1 MPQRTEPPVG
11 DSTRRPVGDSPGSAR
26 LPLGV
31 FGGTFD
37 PVHLGHLR
45 LAEEARESLGLAGV
59 LWIPAG
65 TPPHRDLPRAPADRR
80 LEMVRLAIAGNPG
93 FALDASEAFD
103 VRPGFTVPTLER
115 LRREHGPARSL
126 VLLLGMDAFRGL
138 ATWHRWRELFELAHL
153 AVAGRPGYAVGE
165 AALPPDLAVAVRGRL
180 TGDAGAL
187 GRSPCGA
194 VVPFPM
200 TPLDISATQI
210 RRRLEFGQ
218 GCRYLVPESV
228 REYIQTHGLYHQEP
242 HGR

>member
-1 MPQRTEPPVG
+1 MPP
-11 DSTRRPVGDSPGSAR
+11 DALAS
-26 LPLGV
+26 LGV

-37 PVHLGHLR
+37 PVHFGHLR
-45 LAEEARESLGLAGV
+45 LAEEAREALGLARV
-59 LWIPAG
+59 LWIPTG
-65 TPPHRDLPRAPADRR
+65 TPPHRDLPLAPADQR

-93 FALDASEAFD
+93 FALDAGEAFD
-103 VRPGFTVPTLER
+103 AGPSFTVPTLER

-138 ATWHRWRELFELAHL
+138 ATWRRWHELFELAHL
-153 AVAGRPGYAVGE
+153 AVASRPGYTVGE
-165 AALPPDLAVAVRGRL
+165 EALPPDLAVAVRGRL
-180 TGDAGAL
+180 TADAGAL
-187 GRSPCGA
+187 LRAPAGA

-210 RRRLEFGQ
+210 RRRLEFGH

-242 HGR
+242 HGP